1 MRQAWSRWFWSAAFI
16 AALSVFATAA
26 IAQTADQPHKITVTA
41 NPLASFENRDP
52 SRTRFGSLEFR
63 GGLELTSTEKSFGG
77 LSGLL
82 IGHDGASFVAISD
95 RGHWFRGK
103 LTYRDGRLA
112 GLTDVETAPMRGPDG
127 AAYSSRGRFDSE
139 ALTEH
144 AGKYCVGVERQNEI
158 VCFDYAKQGLLARGQ
173 AIAMPAIVKTFPNNQ
188 GLEAVV
194 GVPAGQELA
203 GALIAISERS
213 LDEAGNVVAVMIDG
227 PRPGQ
232 FSVKRTENYDISD
245 AALLPNGDL
254 LLLERHFSLL
264 RGISVRI
271 RRIPQRDIRPGATI
285 DGATLIEADLGYQ
298 LDNMEGIAV
307 HRSASGET
315 IITLVSDDNFSALQR
330 TLMLQF
336 ALVE

>member
-1 MRQAWSRWFWSAAFI
+1 MRQVLLRWLKP
-16 AALSVFATAA
+16 AALFATLVVATAA
-26 IAQTADQPHKITVTA
+26 IAQTTDQPKKITVTA
-41 NPLASFENRDP
+41 NPLTAFDNREP
-52 SRTRFGSLEFR
+52 TRIRFGALEFR
-63 GGLELTSTEKSFGG
+63 GGLQLTSTEKSFGG

-82 IGHDGASFVAISD
+82 IARDGASFVAISD
-95 RGHWFRGK
+95 RGQWFRGK

-112 GLTDVETAPMRGPDG
+112 ALTDVETAPMRGPDG
-127 AAYSSRGRFDSE
+127 TAYSSRARFDSE

-173 AIAMPAIVKTFPNNQ
+173 SIPVPAVVKTFPNNQ

-213 LDEAGNVVAVMIDG
+213 LDSEGNIVAVLIDG
-227 PRPGQ
+227 PRPGS
-232 FSVKRTENYDISD
+232 FSIKRTENYDVSD

-271 RRIPQRDIRPGATI
+271 RRIAQRDIRPGAAV
-285 DGATLIEADLGYQ
+285 DGAILIEADLGYQ
-298 LDNMEGIAV
+298 LDNMEGVAV
-307 HRSASGET
+307 HRSPSGEI

-330 TLMLQF
+330 TLLLQF

>member
-1 MRQAWSRWFWSAAFI
+1 MRQAWSRWIWSAAFV
-16 AALSVFATAA
+16 AALIVAAAAT
-26 IAQTADQPHKITVTA
+26 AQTADQPRKIAVTA
-41 NPLASFENRDP
+41 GPLAAFDNREP
-52 SRTRFGSLEFR
+52 TRTRFGSLEFR
-63 GGLELTSTEKSFGG
+63 GGLQLTSTEKLFGG

-82 IGHDGASFVAISD
+82 IARDGASFVAISD
-95 RGHWFRGK
+95 RGQWFRGK

-112 GLTDVETAPMRGPDG
+112 ALTDVETAPMVGPDG
-127 AAYSSRGRFDSE
+127 AAYSSRARLDSE

-173 AIAMPAIVKTFPNNQ
+173 AIPVPAVVKTFPNNQ

-213 LDEAGNVVAVMIDG
+213 LDSEENIVAVMIDG
-227 PRPGQ
+227 PRPGS
-232 FSVKRTENYDISD
+232 FGIKRTGNYDVSD
-245 AALLPNGDL
+245 VALMPNGDL

-264 RGISVRI
+264 RGIGVRI
-271 RRIPQRDIRPGATI
+271 RRLQQRDIRPGAVV
-285 DGATLIEADLGYQ
+285 DGVILIEADLGYQ

-307 HRSASGET
+307 HRSPSGET

-336 ALVE
+336 TLVE

>member
-1 MRQAWSRWFWSAAFI
+1 MRQAWPRWLRPTAII
-16 AALSVFATAA
+16 AALVVAA
-26 IAQTADQPHKITVTA
+26 AASAQTAEQPRKITVTG
-41 NPLASFENRDP
+41 NPLASFDNRE
-52 SRTRFGSLEFR
+52 STRTRFGSLEFR
-63 GGLELTSTEKSFGG
+63 GGLQLTSTEKLFGG

-82 IGHDGASFVAISD
+82 IAPDGASFVAISD
-95 RGHWFRGK
+95 RGQWFRGK
-103 LTYRDGRLA
+103 LAYRDGRLA
-112 GLTDVETAPMRGPDG
+112 ALTDVETAPMAGPDG
-127 AAYSSRGRFDSE
+127 AAYSARARFDSE

-144 AGKYCVGVERQNEI
+144 AGKYCIGVERQNEI
-158 VCFDYAKQGLLARGQ
+158 VCFDYARHGLMARGQ
-173 AIAMPAIVKTFPNNQ
+173 TIRVPAVVKTFSNNQ

-213 LDEAGNVVAVMIDG
+213 LDDAGDIVGVMIDG

-232 FSVKRTENYDISD
+232 FSVKRTENYDVSD
-245 AALLPNGDL
+245 AALMPNGDL

-285 DGATLIEADLGYQ
+285 DGAVLFEADLGYQ

-307 HRSASGET
+307 HRSPAGET

-330 TLMLQF
+330 TLLLQF

>member
-1 MRQAWSRWFWSAAFI
+1 MRQAWSRWLPSAAFI
-16 AALSVFATAA
+16 AALFVAA
-26 IAQTADQPHKITVTA
+26 AASAQTADQPRKITVTGT
-41 NPLASFENRDP
+41 PLTSFDNREP
-52 SRTRFGSLEFR
+52 ARIRFGSLDFR
-63 GGLELTSTEKSFGG
+63 GGLQLTSAEKLFGG

-82 IGHDGASFVAISD
+82 IARDGGSFVAISD
-95 RGHWFRGK
+95 RGQWFRGN

-112 GLTDVETAPMRGPDG
+112 ALTDVETAPIRGPDG
-127 AAYSSRGRFDSE
+127 TAYSSRARFDSE

-144 AGKYCVGVERQNEI
+144 AGKYCIGVERQNEI

-173 AIAMPAIVKTFPNNQ
+173 TIPVPAVVKTFPNNQ

-203 GALIAISERS
+203 GGLIAISERS
-213 LDEAGNVVAVMIDG
+213 LDSEGNIVAVMIDG
-227 PRPGQ
+227 PRPGS
-232 FSVKRTENYDISD
+232 FSIKRTENYDVSD

-271 RRIPQRDIRPGATI
+271 RRLPQRDIRPGAVV
-285 DGATLIEADLGYQ
+285 DGAILIEADLGYQ

-307 HRSASGET
+307 HRSPAGET

-330 TLMLQF
+330 TLLLQF

>member
-1 MRQAWSRWFWSAAFI
+1 MRQAMSRWLRPTAFVTALIVAA
-16 AALSVFATAA
+16 AAT
-26 IAQTADQPHKITVTA
+26 AQTADQPRKITVSA
-41 NPLASFENRDP
+41 NPLASFDNREP
-52 SRTRFGSLEFR
+52 ARTRFGSLEFR
-63 GGLELTSTEKSFGG
+63 GGLQLTSTEKLFGG

-82 IGHDGASFVAISD
+82 IGRDGASFVAISD
-95 RGHWFRGK
+95 RGQWFRGK

-112 GLTDVETAPMRGPDG
+112 ALADVETAPMRGPDG
-127 AAYSSRGRFDSE
+127 AAYSSRARFDSE

-144 AGKYCVGVERQNEI
+144 AGKYCVGVERQNEV

-173 AIAMPAIVKTFPNNQ
+173 TIPSPAVVKTFPNNQ
-188 GLEAVV
+188 GLEAIV
-194 GVPAGQELA
+194 GVPAGHELA

-213 LDEAGNVVAVMIDG
+213 LDDAGNIIALMIDG

-232 FSVKRTENYDISD
+232 FSIKRTENYDISD

-264 RGISVRI
+264 RGISMRI
-271 RRIPQRDIRPGATI
+271 RRIAQRDIRPGATT
-285 DGATLIEADLGYQ
+285 DGSVVIEADLGYQ

-307 HRSASGET
+307 HRSPSGET

-330 TLMLQF
+330 TLLLQF

>member
-1 MRQAWSRWFWSAAFI
+1 MPQTVSRWLRSAAFV
-16 AALSVFATAA
+16 AALVVAA
-26 IAQTADQPHKITVTA
+26 AAAAQTADQQRKITITG
-41 NPLASFENRDP
+41 NPLASFDNREP
-52 SRTRFGSLEFR
+52 TRTRFGSLEFR
-63 GGLELTSTEKSFGG
+63 GGLQLTSTDKLFGG

-82 IGHDGASFVAISD
+82 IAPDEMSFVAISD
-95 RGHWFRGK
+95 RGQWFRGR
-103 LTYRDGRLA
+103 LTYRDGRLDSV
-112 GLTDVETAPMRGPDG
+112 TDVETAPMRGPDG
-127 AAYSSRGRFDSE
+127 AAYSSRARFDSE

-173 AIAMPAIVKTFPNNQ
+173 TIAMPAVVKTFPYNQ
-188 GLEAVV
+188 GIEALV
-194 GVPAGQELA
+194 GVPAGKELA

-213 LDEAGNVVAVMIDG
+213 LDSEGNIVAVMIDG

-264 RGISVRI
+264 RGISMRI
-271 RRIPQRDIRPGATI
+271 RRVPQGDIRPGAVV
-285 DGATLIEADLGYQ
+285 DGTVLIEADLGYQ
-298 LDNMEGIAV
+298 LDNMEGMAV
-307 HRSASGET
+307 HRSPSGET

-330 TLMLQF
+330 TLLLQF

>member
-1 MRQAWSRWFWSAAFI
+1 MRQAWSRWLWPTAFTVALIMAA
-16 AALSVFATAA
+16 AAT
-26 IAQTADQPHKITVTA
+26 AQTADQPRKIVVTA
-41 NPLASFENRDP
+41 NPLASFDNREP
-52 SRTRFGSLEFR
+52 TRTRFGSLDFR
-63 GGLELTSTEKSFGG
+63 GGLQLTSSEKLFGG

-82 IGHDGASFVAISD
+82 IARDGASLVAISD
-95 RGHWFRGK
+95 RGQWFRGK

-112 GLTDVETAPMRGPDG
+112 ALTDVETAPMSGPDG
-127 AAYSSRGRFDSE
+127 AAYSARARFDSE

-144 AGKYCVGVERQNEI
+144 AGKYCVGVERLNEI

-173 AIAMPAIVKTFPNNQ
+173 TIAVPAVVKTFPNNQ

-213 LDEAGNVVAVMIDG
+213 LDNEGNIVAAMIEG
-227 PRPGQ
+227 PRPGS
-232 FSVKRTENYDISD
+232 FSIKRTENYDVSD
-245 AALLPNGDL
+245 AALMPNGDL

-271 RRIPQRDIRPGATI
+271 RRVLQRDIRPGAI
-285 DGATLIEADLGYQ
+285 VDGAILIEADLGHQ
-298 LDNMEGIAV
+298 IDNMEGIAV
-307 HRSASGET
+307 HRAANGET
-315 IITLVSDDNFSALQR
+315 ILTILSDDNFSAIQR
-330 TLMLQF
+330 TLLLQF

>member
-1 MRQAWSRWFWSAAFI
+1 MGHALSRRLLPAAFI
-16 AALSVFATAA
+16 AVLILSAPA
-26 IAQTADQPHKITVTA
+26 IAQTGDQPRKITVTST
-41 NPLASFENRDP
+41 PLTSFDNREP
-52 SRTRFGSLEFR
+52 GRARFGSLDFR
-63 GGLELTSTEKSFGG
+63 GGLQLSSEEKSFGG

-82 IGHDGASFVAISD
+82 VSRDGSNFIAVSD
-95 RGHWFRGK
+95 RGQWFRGK

-112 GLTDVETAPMRGPDG
+112 AATDVETAPMRGPDG
-127 AAYSSRGRFDSE
+127 SAYSSRGRFDSE

-144 AGKYCVGVERQNEI
+144 DGKYCVGVERQNEI

-173 AIAMPAIVKTFPNNQ
+173 SIQVPAVAKTFPNNQ

-203 GALIAISERS
+203 GALIGISERS
-213 LDEAGNVVAVMIDG
+213 LDDAGNIVAVMIGG

-232 FSVKRTENYDISD
+232 FSIKRTENYDISD

-271 RRIPQRDIRPGATI
+271 RRIPQQDIRPSATI
-285 DGATLIEADLGYQ
+285 DGPILIEADLGYT

-307 HRSASGET
+307 HRSPAGET

-330 TLMLQF
+330 TLLLQF
-336 ALVE
+336 ALIE